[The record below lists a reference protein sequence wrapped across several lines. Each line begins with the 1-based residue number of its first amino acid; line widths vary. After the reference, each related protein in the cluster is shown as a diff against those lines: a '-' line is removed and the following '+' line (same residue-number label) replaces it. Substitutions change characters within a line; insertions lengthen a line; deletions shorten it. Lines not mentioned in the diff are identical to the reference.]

1 MVFSDFRLSTLSDI
15 RMSSS
20 GSGIF
25 RVRLLETT
33 GAVEVDNVALRGVII
48 CFVSVDNLV
57 YWSKRCSFLTRSTAR
72 NSVKLFFIF
81 SRAGPRLSMSI
92 ALILLRSC
100 CINSGVVA
108 IGLALLGFGGGRS
121 CISISGLGFTGGGG
135 FMGSVSIGVRCTS
148 DHPSLSRCQFCS
160 SSVLSLSSVSR
171 VMRTLLL
178 FFNLMGFLASVF
190 ARGVFSVVD
199 GRGGGRSLK

>member
-33 GAVEVDNVALRGVII
+33 GAVEVD
-48 CFVSVDNLV
+48 
-57 YWSKRCSFLTRSTAR
+57 K
-72 NSVKLFFIF
+72 
-81 SRAGPRLSMSI
+81 
-92 ALILLRSC
+92 
-100 CINSGVVA
+100 
-108 IGLALLGFGGGRS
+108 LGFGGGRS